1 MADLIGS
8 LLYLHAGFMFAGFF
22 SMMSGATVAM
32 FFRRNKWWLRFHKTA
47 GPLGSV
53 SVLFGLA
60 AIISMITFSGGEHF
74 EVLHTY
80 LGAVTVIFA
89 VLTPLLGTLQF
100 KVQGYS
106 GEIRV
111 MHRWSGRLTLVFAVF
126 TIISGLQLV
135 GIV

>member
-8 LLYLHAGFMFAGFF
+8 LLYFHAGFMLAGFF

-32 FFRRNKWWLRFHKTA
+32 FLRRKRWWLRFHKA
-47 GPLGSV
+47 FGILGAV

-60 AIISMITFSGGEHF
+60 AVVSMITFSGGEHF
-74 EVLHTY
+74 EGAHMY
-80 LGAVTVIFA
+80 LGAVTGVFVFI
-89 VLTPLLGTLQF
+89 TPLLGTLQF

-111 MHRWSGRLTLVFAVF
+111 MHRWSGRFTLVFAVI